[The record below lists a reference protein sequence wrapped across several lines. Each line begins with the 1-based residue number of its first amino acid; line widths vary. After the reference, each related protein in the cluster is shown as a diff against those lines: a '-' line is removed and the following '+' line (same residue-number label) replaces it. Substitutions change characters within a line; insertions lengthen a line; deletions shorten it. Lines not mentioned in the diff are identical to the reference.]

1 MSRPVQPYWNPYL
14 AGFALGLVLLS
25 AFVIMGRG
33 IGVSGAVTTTV
44 VAGVNAV
51 APAHAQANSYA
62 AAYLGDG
69 ATNPFQDWLVIEV
82 VGILAGGLVSA
93 VLAGRFRWK
102 IEKGPRIGGRSRL
115 LAAFGGGAV
124 MGFAT
129 RVARGC
135 TSGQAL
141 TGGAMLSLGS
151 WVFMIAIFAGAYATA
166 FLVRKEWT

>member
-1 MSRPVQPYWNPYL
+1 MSRPIRRYWNPYF

-33 IGVSGAVTTTV
+33 LGVSGAVTTTV
-44 VAGVNAV
+44 VAGLNAV
-51 APAHAQANSYA
+51 APAHAQANAYA
-62 AAYLGDG
+62 SAYLGG
-69 ATNPFQDWLVIEV
+69 GSTSPLKDWLVIEV
-82 VGILAGGLVSA
+82 LGVLAGGLLSA
-93 VLAGRFRWK
+93 ILAGRFRWK
-102 IEKGPRIGGRSRL
+102 IEKGPRITGRGRL

-129 RVARGC
+129 RIARGC

-141 TGGAMLSLGS
+141 TGGALLSVGS

-166 FLVRKEWT
+166 YLVRREWT